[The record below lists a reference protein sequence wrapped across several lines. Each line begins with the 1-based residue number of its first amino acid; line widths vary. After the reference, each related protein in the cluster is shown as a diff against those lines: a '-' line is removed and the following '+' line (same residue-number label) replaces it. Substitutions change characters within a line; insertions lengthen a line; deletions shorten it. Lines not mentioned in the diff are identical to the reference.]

1 MPSNLQT
8 TQTLLN
14 QVAGF
19 ADDIKSFRDVVED
32 RLSEQSLRLDA
43 LDRKDLARPRLARA
57 AETASPHRKAMRA
70 YLRSGSED
78 GLHALGLEQK
88 ALSSAVNADGGYLI
102 DPATSQTVSTALNG
116 ASSIRSIAN
125 VVTVEASAYDV
136 LIDHSE
142 MGAGWQVE
150 TGSASETATPQI
162 DRISIALNE
171 LSAHPKVSQRLLD
184 DSAFDL
190 EAWLAD
196 RISDRFARAENAAFV
211 MGDGVDEPTGFLT
224 APAVA
229 EDGWSWGSLGYVPTG
244 EAGGFPSSNPSDA
257 LIDLVYTLGARYR
270 RNAVFVMNST
280 TAGVIRKFKDADGRY
295 LWTETV
301 IEGQPPRLFGYPVTI
316 AEEMPDIGA
325 GADAV
330 AFGDFRAG
338 YTIAERPDLRI
349 LRDPYSAKPHVLFY
363 ASKRVGGGV
372 SDFAAIKL
380 LRFAST

>member
-57 AETASPHRKAMRA
+57 VETASPHRKAMRA

-229 EDGWSWGSLGYVPTG
+229 EDSWSWGSLGYVPTG

-325 GADAV
+325 GADAI

>member
-19 ADDIKSFRDVVED
+19 AADIKSFRDVVED

-57 AETASPHRKAMRA
+57 VETASPHRKAMRA

-102 DPATSQTVSTALNG
+102 DPATSQTVSTVLNG

-162 DRISIALNE
+162 DRISIALYE

-211 MGDGVDEPTGFLT
+211 IGDGVDEPTGFLT

-229 EDGWSWGSLGYVPTG
+229 EDSWSWGSLGYVPTG

>member
-229 EDGWSWGSLGYVPTG
+229 EDSWSWGSLGYVPTG

-325 GADAV
+325 GADAI

>member
-57 AETASPHRKAMRA
+57 VETASPHRKAMRA

-229 EDGWSWGSLGYVPTG
+229 EDSWSWGSLGYVPTG

-325 GADAV
+325 GADAI

-349 LRDPYSAKPHVLFY
+349 LRDPYSAKPH
-363 ASKRVGGGV
+363 
-372 SDFAAIKL
+372 
-380 LRFAST
+380 

>member
-57 AETASPHRKAMRA
+57 VETASPHRKAMRA

-102 DPATSQTVSTALNG
+102 DPATSQTVSTVLNG

-211 MGDGVDEPTGFLT
+211 IGDGVDEPTGFLT

-229 EDGWSWGSLGYVPTG
+229 EDSWSWGSLGYVPTG

-349 LRDPYSAKPHVLFY
+349 LRDPYSAQPHVLFY

>member
-57 AETASPHRKAMRA
+57 VETASPHRKAMRA

-88 ALSSAVNADGGYLI
+88 VLSSAVNADGGYLI
-102 DPATSQTVSTALNG
+102 DPATSQTVSTVLNG

-211 MGDGVDEPTGFLT
+211 IGDGVDEPTGFLT

-229 EDGWSWGSLGYVPTG
+229 EDSWSWGSLGYVPTG

>member
-229 EDGWSWGSLGYVPTG
+229 EDSWSWGSLGYVPTG